1 MANACVGLADL
12 RNTYIVE
19 MVAIAIGEFTQSEF
33 HGERDVQGRLI
44 PDKES
49 IQCKSWLNRNKMA
62 TGSLLASG
70 FKGTYSFRHLKGIKS
85 NLPLAKLE
93 QIYRLQG
100 LILDAENY
108 LQVSKKKDSTFE
120 LMNGY

>member
-70 FKGTYSFRHLKGIKS
+70 FKGTCSFSHSKGIKS
-85 NLPLAKLE
+85 NLLSLKLE
-93 QIYRLQG
+93 QIYHIQG
-100 LILDAENY
+100 LILEKH
-108 LQVSKKKDSTFE
+108 KKNFCKRFRKK
-120 LMNGY
+120 